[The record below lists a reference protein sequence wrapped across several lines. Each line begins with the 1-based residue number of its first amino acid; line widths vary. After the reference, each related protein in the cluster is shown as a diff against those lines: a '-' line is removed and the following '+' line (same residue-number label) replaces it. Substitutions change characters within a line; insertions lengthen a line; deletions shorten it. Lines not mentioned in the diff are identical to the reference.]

1 MGVTKLMNTPK
12 KLLFLFHNEN
22 HGSRKKVELK
32 YIANDSKRRATLKKR
47 KGGLIKKVDEISTLC
62 GVDACAI
69 MYTPN
74 DPRPEVWPSPSEV
87 TRMISRFKE
96 MPELEQSKKMMSQES
111 FLRQRIQKAQDQ
123 LKKLK
128 NENRK
133 KEMSNLMFQALGHGG
148 SSQILENATMIDLN
162 DLAWI
167 IDQNI
172 KEINKKISKLEGQE
186 GTSSNNNN
194 GGVDNNVINGGVFPF
209 VDAANDGQNDYRPAT
224 LNP

>member
-1 MGVTKLMNTPK
+1 M
-12 KLLFLFHNEN
+12 
-22 HGSRKKVELK
+22 RKKVELK

-47 KGGLIKKVDEISTLC
+47 KSGLIKKVDEISTLC

-87 TRMISRFKE
+87 TRMIARFKE
-96 MPELEQSKKMMSQES
+96 MPELEQGKKMMSQES
-111 FLRQRIQKAQDQ
+111 FLRQRIQKAQDH

-133 KEMSNLMFQALGHGG
+133 KEMSNLMFQALAHGG
-148 SSQILENATMIDLN
+148 SSQLLENATMIDLN
-162 DLAWI
+162 DLAWV

-172 KEINKKISKLEGQE
+172 KEINKKISRLEGQE

-194 GGVDNNVINGGVFPF
+194 GGVENNVMNNGGVDNNVMNGDGVFPF
-209 VDAANDGQNDYRPAT
+209 VDAANDVQDDYRPAP
-224 LNP
+224 LDP